1 MTRNKSTDT
10 IPAPAAAAETPRPA
24 PGFVRALSVIA
35 AFAVMALVVLY
46 PRAIAEDGASVP
58 HGSFVLLMMGMSVCY
73 IVGFGFVPQT
83 KILRFL
89 FSPYMGWALMAAGLV
104 LVFG

>member
-1 MTRNKSTDT
+1 MTDNVPLK
-10 IPAPAAAAETPRPA
+10 PA
-24 PGFVRALSVIA
+24 PGFVRLLSVVT

-73 IVGFGFVPQT
+73 IVGFGFVPQN
-83 KILRFL
+83 KALRLL
-89 FSPYMGWALMAAGLV
+89 FSAPVGWLLMALGLF
-104 LVFG
+104 LVFGR

>member
-1 MTRNKSTDT
+1 MTQNKTQAAT
-10 IPAPAAAAETPRPA
+10 PAPAN
-24 PGFVRALSVIA
+24 GFVRALSVIA

-73 IVGFGFVPQT
+73 IVGFGFVPKN
-83 KILRFL
+83 KILRIL
-89 FSPYMGWALMAAGLV
+89 FSPYMGWALMAVGLF